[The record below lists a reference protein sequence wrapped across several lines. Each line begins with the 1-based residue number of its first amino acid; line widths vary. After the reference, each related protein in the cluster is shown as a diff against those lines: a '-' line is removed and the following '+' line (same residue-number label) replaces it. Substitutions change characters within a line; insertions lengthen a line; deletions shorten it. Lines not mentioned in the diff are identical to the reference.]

1 MGLNTHILFICF
13 FLLYLCLWISKSQ
26 IKVGELNMFNFF
38 KKKTQP
44 VEEAK
49 NNFEVELTASI
60 LAYEIARSDGDI
72 SESELSLLYDEIK
85 KISAKV
91 GKKEEKILEIIEEY
105 SKNSVSFYEFINDI
119 NKDYSKEDKL
129 SLIQFLFDVAYADK
143 ILEVSEERLIRRIA
157 DLIKIK
163 DIEVLKIKDI
173 SKNKN

>member
-1 MGLNTHILFICF
+1 
-13 FLLYLCLWISKSQ
+13 
-26 IKVGELNMFNFF
+26 MFNFF

-44 VEEAK
+44 VEETK
-49 NNFEVELTASI
+49 KIFEVELTASM

-85 KISAKV
+85 KIGAKV

-105 SKNSVSFYEFINDI
+105 SKNSVSFYEFIDDI
-119 NKDYSKEDKL
+119 NKDYSKADKL
-129 SLIQFLFDVAYADK
+129 SLIQFLYDVAYADK

-157 DLIKIK
+157 DLINIK

>member
-1 MGLNTHILFICF
+1 
-13 FLLYLCLWISKSQ
+13 
-26 IKVGELNMFNFF
+26 MFNFF

-44 VEEAK
+44 VKETK

-173 SKNKN
+173 SKNKS

>member
-1 MGLNTHILFICF
+1 
-13 FLLYLCLWISKSQ
+13 
-26 IKVGELNMFNFF
+26 MFNFF

-44 VEEAK
+44 VEDTK

-129 SLIQFLFDVAYADK
+129 SLIQFLYDVAYADK

>member
-1 MGLNTHILFICF
+1 
-13 FLLYLCLWISKSQ
+13 
-26 IKVGELNMFNFF
+26 MFNFF

-44 VEEAK
+44 VEETK
-49 NNFEVELTASI
+49 KNFEVELTASM

-85 KISAKV
+85 KIGAKV

-119 NKDYSKEDKL
+119 NKEYSKEDKL

>member
-1 MGLNTHILFICF
+1 
-13 FLLYLCLWISKSQ
+13 
-26 IKVGELNMFNFF
+26 MFNFF

-44 VEEAK
+44 VKETK
-49 NNFEVELTASI
+49 NNFEIELTASI

-72 SESELSLLYDEIK
+72 SESELSLLYDVIK
-85 KISAKV
+85 EISAKV

-105 SKNSVSFYEFINDI
+105 SKNSVSFYEFIDDI

-129 SLIQFLFDVAYADK
+129 SLIQFLYDVAYADK

-163 DIEVLKIKDI
+163 DIEVLKIKDT
-173 SKNKN
+173 SKKKN